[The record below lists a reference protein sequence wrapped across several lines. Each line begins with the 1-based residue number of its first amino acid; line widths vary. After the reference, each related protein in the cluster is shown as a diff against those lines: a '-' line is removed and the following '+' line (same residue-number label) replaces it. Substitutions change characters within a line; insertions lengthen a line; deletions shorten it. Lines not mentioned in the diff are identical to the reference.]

1 MDPENFKDQKN
12 TDEEEKSKSEQ
23 EKSELEQEKPKAEEE
38 KPGAEQEKP
47 EAEEKKPE
55 PEAEKPKAEE
65 ERPKPEQERRGPE
78 LEKLRAVEEEA
89 ELEEE
94 EPKADPVEVGKA
106 KNVIQFFKKTFSLIK
121 LYPAENPSAQ
131 KSIDLFYAQIGEF
144 LNEYEELIIEIGEFS
159 FSYKKELVFQDAEK
173 GKSLPFLFY
182 RDGVRELSF
191 HKDLDKEELQD
202 FFESIR
208 EVSDLPPEE
217 TDIVNSIWE
226 KDFVHIR
233 YFSIDEFLDQDIG
246 EPTEE
251 ISLVDKL
258 GLSKGKLKLTPQDQ
272 EIYKKGLGLGI
283 EDGKEKGEGEF
294 EGESGDE
301 KTIATRVQAIK
312 KEEMPEI
319 ESMLIESRKISP
331 VAELVALLFEL
342 LFFEEREEEFSDVV
356 NVLDKCHQN
365 VVDESDFSSA
375 LSILSQVQELKKI
388 ISSKSEERAK
398 LLNRIPAAAK
408 EQIFITRLKKLYLDG
423 HVTDFDTFFEYL
435 GHLGPSA
442 FPVVAKIWE
451 ESKFPFSRTKVSNF
465 LKEIGE
471 KDIDSLLDL
480 AKGQGPSLAREI
492 ISIMAAAG
500 EKKEI
505 SHLEDFVNDPSKDI
519 RLEVI
524 QVLGKYEDEAANKI
538 LLKFLSDE
546 DVEVRARAFMNLKY
560 LGDKAPFDYALRLA
574 QEKDFRDRIKLE
586 KKAILNYLAS
596 SETTEVITL
605 LRSFLKKRRIFSR
618 YKTTET
624 RLCAV
629 SALVTMA
636 TPEAVSVLDEGT
648 KLRNRTIRKAC
659 KLALKKIIQ
668 KQKSEE
674 KTKDE
679 QAG

>member
-12 TDEEEKSKSEQ
+12 TGEEEKPKAEQ
-23 EKSELEQEKPKAEEE
+23 EKSELEQEKPNAEEE
-38 KPGAEQEKP
+38 KPG
-47 EAEEKKPE
+47 AEEKKPE
-55 PEAEKPKAEE
+55 PEAEKPKAE
-65 ERPKPEQERRGPE
+65 QERRWLEPERRRAE

-121 LYPAENPSAQ
+121 LYPPENPSAQ
-131 KSIDLFYAQIGEF
+131 KSIDLFYKQIGEF
-144 LNEYEELIIEIGEFS
+144 LDEYEELIIEIGEFS

-202 FFESIR
+202 FIESIR

-233 YFSIDEFLDQDIG
+233 CFSVDEFLDQDIG

-283 EDGKEKGEGEF
+283 QNGKEKGEGEF
-294 EGESGDE
+294 EGEYVDE
-301 KTIATRVQAIK
+301 KTVATRVQAIK

-319 ESMLIESRKISP
+319 ESMLVESRKISP

-342 LFFEEREEEFSDVV
+342 LFFEEREEEFLDVV

>member
-1 MDPENFKDQKN
+1 
-12 TDEEEKSKSEQ
+12 
-23 EKSELEQEKPKAEEE
+23 
-38 KPGAEQEKP
+38 
-47 EAEEKKPE
+47 
-55 PEAEKPKAEE
+55 
-65 ERPKPEQERRGPE
+65 
-78 LEKLRAVEEEA
+78 
-89 ELEEE
+89 
-94 EPKADPVEVGKA
+94 
-106 KNVIQFFKKTFSLIK
+106 
-121 LYPAENPSAQ
+121 
-131 KSIDLFYAQIGEF
+131 
-144 LNEYEELIIEIGEFS
+144 
-159 FSYKKELVFQDAEK
+159 
-173 GKSLPFLFY
+173 
-182 RDGVRELSF
+182 
-191 HKDLDKEELQD
+191 
-202 FFESIR
+202 
-208 EVSDLPPEE
+208 
-217 TDIVNSIWE
+217 
-226 KDFVHIR
+226 
-233 YFSIDEFLDQDIG
+233 
-246 EPTEE
+246 
-251 ISLVDKL
+251 
-258 GLSKGKLKLTPQDQ
+258 
-272 EIYKKGLGLGI
+272 
-283 EDGKEKGEGEF
+283 
-294 EGESGDE
+294 
-301 KTIATRVQAIK
+301 
-312 KEEMPEI
+312 
-319 ESMLIESRKISP
+319 
-331 VAELVALLFEL
+331 
-342 LFFEEREEEFSDVV
+342 
-356 NVLDKCHQN
+356 
-365 VVDESDFSSA
+365 VDESDFSSA